1 MTDKHML
8 HEVQHRSPKA
18 PKLVPDEIEQKI
30 TDIIADMTLEEKIGQ
45 MVQLKIRFPEEI
57 EPMCELIS
65 QGQIGSMIMKMREPE
80 VMNQV
85 QKAAVESRTGIPLL
99 FCSDVLHGFKTSFP
113 VCIAEA
119 SCWDLEAIRKNWSIA
134 SAETSANGF
143 HVAFGP
149 MIAVARDSRW
159 GRQVEGA
166 GVDVLLSTLVA
177 EARTKGYLEDH
188 FPDSSRLAPC
198 PKHFAAYGGAEA
210 GIDYNTVEISEATF
224 REIYLPPF
232 AAAVEAGAPVLMSAF
247 NEINGMPATGW
258 SRLLNGILREEWGF
272 DGFVISDYNSIEE
285 LVPFGLAKDRRDA
298 AVQCLKAGVDM
309 DMGSSTYLEELPGAV
324 RDGDVEE
331 ALVDQAVRRIL
342 RVKFWTRAFENPY
355 VDVER
360 RAKTMMHKDHIA
372 AARKSAAQSAVVL
385 ENKDRLLPLSD
396 DIGKLA
402 VVGPFADEKEEY
414 LGRWHC
420 AAEPED
426 VVTILAALRER
437 LGEERV
443 LYAKGCEITDEK
455 PLDID
460 DEWFAAM
467 GDGPRHF
474 ASDEEYSVDDTI
486 ANAVEAA
493 READVAVCVLGQ
505 IMRASGEG
513 SYCHSFDLPAHQQRL
528 LEEVFA
534 TGTPTVLILMG
545 GRVMT
550 VRWAKENVPAII
562 EAWELGHEAGHGVAD
577 LLFGDEVPCGRL
589 PVTVTPHICKE
600 PVYYNHKRTGRPRSR
615 YFDYIWPFGYG
626 LSYTNLEYKNLEI
639 SAPSIGRD
647 DILTITAEIEN
658 NGGRATEECVQLY
671 LRDEVASLTRP
682 VKTLVGFQRLRV
694 DAGQSATVTFEL
706 KREQLGFFNNDGRY
720 IIEPGDFTLWVG
732 PHSQDGLEA
741 NFKLTE

>member
-1 MTDKHML
+1 MKTHMM
-8 HEVQHRSPKA
+8 HPTQHRTPKA
-18 PKLVPDEIEQKI
+18 PKLVPEEIEQKI
-30 TDIIADMTLEEKIGQ
+30 SDIISDMTLEEKVGQ

-65 QGQIGSMIMKMREPE
+65 QGHVGSMIMKIREPE
-80 VMNQV
+80 VMNRV
-85 QKAAVESRTGIPLL
+85 QKAAVESRIGIPLL

-119 SCWDLEAIRKNWSIA
+119 NCWDMEAIQENWAIA
-134 SAETSANGF
+134 GAEATANGF

-149 MIAVARDSRW
+149 MIDVARDSRW

-166 GVDVLLSTLVA
+166 GEDVLLSTLVA

-188 FPDSSRLAPC
+188 FPEASRLAPC

-232 AAAVEAGAPVLMSAF
+232 AAAVEAGAPMLMSAF
-247 NEINGMPATGW
+247 NEINGMAATGW
-258 SRLLNGILREEWGF
+258 GRLLNKILREEWGF

-285 LVPFGLAKDRRDA
+285 LVAFGLAKDRRDA

-342 RVKFWTRAFENPY
+342 RVKFWTRVFDHPY
-355 VDVER
+355 VDAER
-360 RAKTMMHKDHIA
+360 RKKTLMRKEHVD
-372 AARKSAAQSAVVL
+372 AARKSAAQSATIL
-385 ENKDRLLPLSD
+385 ENKNDLLPLSD
-396 DIGKLA
+396 KVKRIA
-402 VVGPFADEKEEY
+402 VLGPFADDKEEY

-426 VVTILAALRER
+426 VVTILDGLRER
-437 LGEERV
+437 LGPDRV
-443 LYAKGCEITDEK
+443 LYAKGCEVTDEK
-455 PLDID
+455 PLDVD
-460 DEWFAAM
+460 DDWFAAM

-474 ASDEEYSVDDTI
+474 ASDEEYSVNDTI
-486 ANAVEAA
+486 ANAVKAA
-493 READVAVCVLGQ
+493 READVAVCVMGQ

-528 LEEVFA
+528 LEEVLA
-534 TGTPTVLILMG
+534 TGTPTILILMG

-550 VRWAKENVPAII
+550 VRWAKENVPVII
-562 EAWELGHEAGHGVAD
+562 EAWELGHEAGHGIAD
-577 LLFGDEVPCGRL
+577 LLFGDTEPYGRL

-615 YFDYIWPFGYG
+615 YFDYLWPFGYG
-626 LSYTNLEYKNLEI
+626 LIYTQVEYKNLKL
-639 SAPSIGRD
+639 SSGSIGKD
-647 DILTITAEIEN
+647 DTLTITAEIHN
-658 NGGRATEECVQLY
+658 TGNRPANECAQLY

-682 VKTLVGFQRLRV
+682 VKTLMGFQRISIAPGESV
-694 DAGQSATVTFEL
+694 AVHFEL
-706 KREQLGFFNNDGRY
+706 NREQLGFFNNSNEY
-720 IIEPGDFTLWVG
+720 IIEPGEYTLWVG
-732 PHSQDGLEA
+732 PHSQEGIEGHFQLSD
-741 NFKLTE
+741 